1 MFRRHPILSLVTF
14 GYLAVVGWVTLGP
27 QPLGDRGDSIL
38 WWVLERFSRYDLTDW
53 ITYQRVEFTA
63 NVLMFIPVGMFLLLL
78 YGRRWWW
85 ASIGTGV
92 VLTCLIEF
100 VQRFLPDRVSDI
112 SDIIANS
119 IGTVIGVLVA
129 LVVTTPAAIRIRRAE
144 RDAAAA
150 TRRVPATAGRLR

>member
-27 QPLGDRGDSIL
+27 QPFDEGGDSIL
-38 WWVLERFSRYDLTDW
+38 WWVLERFSRSELTDW

-85 ASIGTGV
+85 ASIGTGIA
-92 VLTCLIEF
+92 LTCLIEF
-100 VQRFLPDRVSDI
+100 VQRFLPDRVSDV

-119 IGTVIGVLVA
+119 IGTVIGVLFA
-129 LVVTTPAAIRIRRAE
+129 LAVTTPAAIRLRRAE
-144 RDAAAA
+144 RGVASA
-150 TRRVPATAGRLR
+150 RRREPVPAGRLR